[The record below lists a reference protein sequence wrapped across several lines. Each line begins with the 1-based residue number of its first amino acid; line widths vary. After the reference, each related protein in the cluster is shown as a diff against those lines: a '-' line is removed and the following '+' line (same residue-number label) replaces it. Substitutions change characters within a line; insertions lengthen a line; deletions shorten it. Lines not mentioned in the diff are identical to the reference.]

1 MAGAQQRTRGRL
13 RVPRVD
19 RRVGIVI
26 LVLVVI
32 GVLIAAISSLELGKV
47 GNALVSARLQWLAA
61 ALVVMM
67 SSLFAR
73 SVSWLEVLRAAIPDA
88 AISRLV
94 VMRATMIGVLGSAV
108 FPGRLGEPSRVVVV
122 SRKLPGSTMRMLPI
136 VAGTVFSQTLINLI
150 ALAILAAITLTSV
163 PLLSGK
169 ASGLEA
175 AALVPIAIVVIV
187 LVTPRLLKLATRSR
201 SRRVRSGAQA
211 AIRLLQ
217 LARQG
222 LRVFARPR
230 HGVPAV
236 GFQLIAWALQWCSC
250 YLVLVALNLQS
261 HTGLAAA
268 AAVLLAVNV
277 SAVVPAT
284 PSNVG
289 VFQAACAFAL
299 KLYGVPY
306 GPAIAYGILLQ
317 AVEILTAMAL
327 GVPALLGEGMTWQD
341 IRNAREIE
349 EQAVESAAQ
358 RQEAQAAEQP
368 DALQALAQR
377 TQE

>member
-1 MAGAQQRTRGRL
+1 VL
-13 RVPRVD
+13 RVPRLD

-26 LVLVVI
+26 LALLVL
-32 GVLIAAISSLELGKV
+32 GVLAAAISSLELDKV
-47 GNALVSARLQWLAA
+47 GNALVSARLEWLGG
-61 ALVVMM
+61 ALIVMM

-73 SVSWLEVLRAAIPDA
+73 SISWLEVLLAAIPNTV
-88 AISRLV
+88 ISRLV

-122 SRKLPGSTMRMLPI
+122 SRRLPGSTIRILPV
-136 VAGTVFSQTLINLI
+136 VAGTVFSQTLINLL

-169 ASGLEA
+169 ASGLEV
-175 AALVPIAIVVIV
+175 AALVPLAIVVIV
-187 LVTPRLLKLATRSR
+187 LITPRLLKLATRSR
-201 SRRVRSGAQA
+201 SRRLRDGAQA
-211 AIRLLQ
+211 VIRLLQ

-222 LRVFARPR
+222 LRVFAKPR
-230 HGVPAV
+230 HGAPAI
-236 GFQLIAWALQWCSC
+236 GFQLVAWALQWCSC

-299 KLYGVPY
+299 KLYGVSY

-317 AVEILTAMAL
+317 AVEIITAVAL

-349 EQAVESAAQ
+349 EQVVESAVGKQ
-358 RQEAQAAEQP
+358 QARIAGQA
-368 DALQALAQR
+368 DAAQALAER
-377 TQE
+377 PQE